1 MTPVVEA
8 RGLWFAYE
16 GGEPVLR
23 DVTFSV
29 CQGERLG
36 IVGPNGAGKSTL
48 LWCLLGLHKP
58 RGEVRLFG
66 EPVHRRLLA
75 RAGVV
80 FQNPEDMLFMPS
92 LAADLSLPLINR
104 GVSRAEAD
112 RCARAAL
119 ARVGLTGLES
129 RPASSLSLGERK
141 RAAIAAALAAS
152 PELLML
158 DEPTAELDGR
168 GARTLTATLLEL
180 GVTTLV
186 TSHDLTFLGRLA
198 TRLLVL
204 VDGTIVAAGRTEEIL
219 ADSARLEEWGLL

>member
-1 MTPVVEA
+1 MTAVVEA

-23 DVTFSV
+23 NVTFSIEP
-29 CQGERLG
+29 GERVG
-36 IVGPNGAGKSTL
+36 ILGPNGSGKSTL
-48 LWCLLGLHKP
+48 LWCLLGFYKP

-66 EPVHRRLLA
+66 QPVRRKLLE
-75 RAGVV
+75 RVGVV

-92 LAADLSLPLINR
+92 LAADLCLPLLNR
-104 GVSRAEAD
+104 GVAPAEAD
-112 RCARAAL
+112 RRAREAL
-119 ARVGLTGLES
+119 ARLGLAGLAS
-129 RPASSLSLGERK
+129 RAASSLSLGQRK
-141 RAAIAAALAAS
+141 RAAIAAALATA
-152 PELLML
+152 PELLLL

-168 GARTLTATLLEL
+168 AARTLAFVLREL

-204 VDGTIVAAGRTEEIL
+204 VEGEIAAVGRPEEIL
-219 ADSARLEEWGLL
+219 ADTARLEAWGLL